1 MFTEFVRVTLT
12 IGVLFWLSQHP
23 LTAISTVPSPSASTT
38 APDANFVV
46 LTQPVKIKIAYGE
59 TTLPVGMRLP
69 LVSSDTTSVRV
80 DYMGEVQAIPIAA
93 TRLETSASQ
102 RADVSPAVAAATPW
116 TRPVA
121 QTSPAPAS
129 PLQISLV
136 PGYDSRMQGGDISMR
151 ELQLLLSPHC
161 TEGVDLSGAGTK
173 IYNGVTYLM
182 DSEHAAAALGLGHA
196 MSSRALV
203 ATPGFPRN
211 SIYYIGF
218 DGAFEGRF
226 NRLYLV
232 TDAGNKIVA
241 IQLVDEHPNTS
252 PGRGGSTGRIWNTY
266 NFLNARMRASDAV
279 RVTATSKREGNTVLI
294 ETRMSQPLRQ
304 RKGRGSV
311 THYEE
316 KEHTKLF
323 LSIPFARIILH
334 CAQAGLSKT

>member
-1 MFTEFVRVTLT
+1 M
-12 IGVLFWLSQHP
+12 
-23 LTAISTVPSPSASTT
+23 
-38 APDANFVV
+38 V

-59 TTLPVGMRLP
+59 MTLPVGMRLP
-69 LVSSDTTSVRV
+69 VVSSDTTSVRV
-80 DYMGEVQAIPIAA
+80 NYMGEVQAIPIAA
-93 TRLETSASQ
+93 TRLETPAGQPVDAASA
-102 RADVSPAVAAATPW
+102 VEATTTS

-121 QTSPAPAS
+121 QTSSPPAS
-129 PLQISLV
+129 HLQISLV
-136 PGYDSRMQGGDISMR
+136 PGYDSRMQGGDISMQ

-161 TEGVDLSGAGTK
+161 MGAVDLSGAGTK

-211 SIYYIGF
+211 SIYYIEY

-232 TDAGNKIVA
+232 TDAANKIVA
-241 IQLVDEHPNTS
+241 MQLVDEHPNTS
-252 PGRGGSTGRIWNTY
+252 PGRVGSTGRVWNTY

-279 RVTATSKREGNTVLI
+279 RVTATSKKEGNAILL
-294 ETRMSQPLRQ
+294 ETSMSQSVRD

-311 THYEE
+311 IHYEE